1 MVERE
6 EARHVKDGWPDMSR
20 YTERQHLP
28 YSPQQLF
35 DLVAD
40 VEKYPEFVPWMMA
53 ARIRRRDGDTVWVDL
68 EVGTNLLR
76 KQFATKAV
84 LHPPGRIEISSDDA
98 LFRRYDQCW
107 TFQPATD
114 GGTEIEFATNFAFR
128 SRLLQSIMTAFL
140 QQSAEAMVNA
150 FKHRARGVYGRA
162 VAAQH
167 ATRGVT

>member
-1 MVERE
+1 MVER
-6 EARHVKDGWPDMSR
+6 AGAQRVTR

-40 VEKYPEFVPWMMA
+40 VEKYPEFVPWLMA
-53 ARIRRRDGDTVWVDL
+53 ARIRRREGNTVWVDL

-76 KQFATKAV
+76 KRFATRAV
-84 LHPPGRIEISSDDA
+84 LHPPNHIEISSEDA

-107 TFQPATD
+107 TLRQATD
-114 GGTEIEFATNFAFR
+114 GGTVVEFTTDFAFR
-128 SRLLQSIMTAFL
+128 SRLLQLTMNAFL
-140 QQSAEAMVNA
+140 QEAAAAMVNA
-150 FKHRARGVYGRA
+150 FKHRARAIYGRG

-167 ATRGVT
+167 ATGRVT